1 MKNMKNKIVIALL
14 SVVVILSAC
23 KKDDP
28 QPPYTIPNQGPDVTI
43 EKITNTNQ
51 LIEGSNDTVFFKVKL
66 SRPFQDVHGITTAKV
81 RIYYG
86 DTTAI
91 NGADLFVYDQ
101 TGAQQPEYEFYAED
115 FGPQYPLGYL
125 HFYSVNFYPGDQERI
140 IGIKSKENSIYEKDK
155 VYTFNVFRV
164 DYPMM
169 GGPYVDIYEGKNIQL
184 TYNYIDNDPIP
195 IIGFDHGIST
205 TIQVQEANGIGQSAR
220 IKLTNRSGFP
230 IPVNY
235 SVSGSAINGT
245 DYIIKSPNPLLI
257 KPGEYYYDFNFDI
270 VNDNV
275 TEGTESFTIKLISTD
290 KALIGSPTNN
300 SIFLRDSI
308 QVFINE

>member
-1 MKNMKNKIVIALL
+1 MKNRIVIALL
-14 SVVVILSAC
+14 SLIVMFSAC

-28 QPPYTIPNQGPDVTI
+28 QPPYNTNQGPDVTI

-66 SRPFQDVHGITTAKV
+66 STPFQNVHQATMANV
-81 RIYYG
+81 LIYYG

-91 NGADLFVYDQ
+91 NDVDLFVYDQ
-101 TGAQQPEYEFYAED
+101 TGAQQPEYEFYAEN

-125 HFYSVNFYPGDQERI
+125 QFYSVNFYPGDQERI
-140 IGIKSKENSIYEKDK
+140 VGIKSKENSIYEKDK
-155 VYTFNVFRV
+155 VYLFNVVKVYYPLIFGSYV
-164 DYPMM
+164 DY
-169 GGPYVDIYEGKNIQL
+169 YDGKNIQVS
-184 TYNYIDNDPIP
+184 YNYVDNDLMPV
-195 IIGFDHGIST
+195 IGFDHGIT
-205 TIQVQEANGIGQSAR
+205 TSIQVQESAGNGQSAR

-235 SVSGSAINGT
+235 SVSGSAIADA
-245 DYIIKSPNPLLI
+245 DYIIKSPNSLLI
-257 KPGEYYYDFNFDI
+257 KPGEYYYDFNFDV
-270 VNDNV
+270 VNDNI
-275 TEGTESFTIKLISTD
+275 TEGTESFTIKLLSAD
-290 KALIGSPTNN
+290 KALIGSTSNN